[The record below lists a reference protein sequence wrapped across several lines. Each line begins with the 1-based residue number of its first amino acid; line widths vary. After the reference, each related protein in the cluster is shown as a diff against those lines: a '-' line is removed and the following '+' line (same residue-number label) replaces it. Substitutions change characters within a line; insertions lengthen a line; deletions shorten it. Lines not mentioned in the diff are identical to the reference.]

1 MGKMRNNEDE
11 SRKDKD
17 AKSWM
22 AWPGKV
28 KSQGTHEIFESMYKV
43 YRKYDI
49 GEWEMYKL

>member
-28 KSQGTHEIFESMYKV
+28 KSQGTHEIFESMYSFLGLIKIQT
-43 YRKYDI
+43 KTPCQ
-49 GEWEMYKL
+49 L